1 MYILFKKP
9 LLYRS
14 EKENIFSHMK
24 RGNDYYVFFVDD
36 NVPKTNTMQR
46 IAGKY
51 SSFPRLGN
59 TRPYGAKKITI
70 VDNKVVID
78 DNIICTN
85 AEDCLL
91 TNMDILQAY
100 KIIDIKSELSVKDV
114 EEHFKVID
122 TTLKGSYN
130 AIFSEFLANHK
141 TYVTKKARVDDRNTV
156 VVWNKRSK
164 QMTSSLTDG
173 GNYNSVTVNEIHI
186 TNDYAMIKPD
196 SYKLSNTEISCGV
209 TQLFDLDN
217 LLWKMST
224 LGEEELKA
232 YIPRFK
238 QQLTEQSMGAVVI
251 YSTVKK
257 VYKQNKATLALITE
271 GLTSTTRYTKNFN
284 SGNKIGVT
292 TLILQ

>member
-1 MYILFKKP
+1 MTKL
-9 LLYRS
+9 
-14 EKENIFSHMK
+14 
-24 RGNDYYVFFVDD
+24 
-36 NVPKTNTMQR
+36 
-46 IAGKY
+46 
-51 SSFPRLGN
+51 
-59 TRPYGAKKITI
+59 KIQLI
-70 VDNKVVID
+70 NLDF
-78 DNIICTN
+78 
-85 AEDCLL
+85 
-91 TNMDILQAY
+91 
-100 KIIDIKSELSVKDV
+100 LSKH
-114 EEHFKVID
+114 E
-122 TTLKGSYN
+122 
-130 AIFSEFLANHK
+130 
-141 TYVTKKARVDDRNTV
+141 TYVTKKSKIDDRNTV
-156 VVWNKRSK
+156 VVWNKKSK
-164 QMTSSLTDG
+164 TITSSLTDG

-186 TNDYAMIKPD
+186 TNDYAMLKPD

-238 QQLTEQSMGAVVI
+238 QQLTEQSMGAVVV

-257 VYKQNKATLALITE
+257 VYKQNKAILALITE

>member
-14 EKENIFSHMK
+14 DKENIFSCMK
-24 RGNDYYVFFVDD
+24 RGDDHYIFFVDD
-36 NVPKTNTMQR
+36 NVPKNNSR
-46 IAGKY
+46 NRVAGRY
-51 SSFPRLGN
+51 ISFPRTGN
-59 TRPYGAKKITI
+59 TRPYGSKKIKI
-70 VDNKVVID
+70 VGNKVVID

-85 AEDCLL
+85 VEDCLL

-130 AIFSEFLANHK
+130 AINLDFLSNHK
-141 TYVTKKARVDDRNTV
+141 TYVTKKARVNDFNSTV
-156 VVWNKRSK
+156 VWSQSAKGI
-164 QMTSSLTDG
+164 TSSLTDG

-186 TNDYAMIKPD
+186 TNDYAMLKPD

-217 LLWKMST
+217 LLWRMST

>member
-14 EKENIFSHMK
+14 EKENIFSNMK
-24 RGNDYYVFFVDD
+24 RGDDYYVFFVDD
-36 NVPKTNTMQR
+36 NVPKTNSMHQ

-78 DNIICTN
+78 DNIISTN
-85 AEDCLL
+85 VENCLL
-91 TNMDILQAY
+91 TTMDILSSHG
-100 KIIDIKSELSVKDV
+100 IIAFKSELSVQDV
-114 EEHFKVID
+114 KNHFKVID

-130 AIFSEFLANHK
+130 AINLDFLSKHE
-141 TYVTKKARVDDRNTV
+141 TYVTKKSRVDDRNTV
-156 VVWNKRSK
+156 VVWSEHSK
-164 QMTSSLTDG
+164 AITSSLTDG
-173 GNYNSVTVNEIHI
+173 GSYNSITINEIYI
-186 TNDYAMIKPD
+186 TNNYAMIKPD

-217 LLWKMST
+217 LLWKMSD
-224 LGEEELKA
+224 LEEEELKA

-238 QQLTEQSMGAVVI
+238 RQLTQQSMGAVVV
-251 YSTVKK
+251 YSTTKK
-257 VYKQNKATLALITE
+257 VYEQNKAILALITE